1 MASLQSSAQGTTL
14 ALPGPASWAHSLAQ
28 RAQIQAQ
35 RAAWGWHN
43 VEADAS
49 KVQGGHSG
57 HKSRLGG
64 VPLSQ
69 RLGEPRMGNWGTAWM
84 GTRLADC
91 PPVPPLRQP
100 EQMSPYK
107 HRFYFHTNVC
117 GCGKYTTGRQK
128 YDIKAKSILQKVLPG
143 VQGASES
150 HVSHLSETVREPD
163 GALWRSI
170 KQVGDESSW
179 KGVMQSGPG
188 SHW

>member
-1 MASLQSSAQGTTL
+1 MPRRRPRELLGDGTTL
-14 ALPGPASWAHSLAQ
+14 KQTLPRSK
-28 RAQIQAQ
+28 
-35 RAAWGWHN
+35 
-43 VEADAS
+43 EA
-49 KVQGGHSG
+49 HSG
-57 HKSRLGG
+57 HKSRPGG

-69 RLGEPRMGNWGTAWM
+69 RLREPCVGNRGTTWM

-100 EQMSPYK
+100 EQMSPDK

-143 VQGASES
+143 VQGASDS

-163 GALWRSI
+163 GSSLEKHQTSWR
-170 KQVGDESSW
+170 
-179 KGVMQSGPG
+179 
-188 SHW
+188 